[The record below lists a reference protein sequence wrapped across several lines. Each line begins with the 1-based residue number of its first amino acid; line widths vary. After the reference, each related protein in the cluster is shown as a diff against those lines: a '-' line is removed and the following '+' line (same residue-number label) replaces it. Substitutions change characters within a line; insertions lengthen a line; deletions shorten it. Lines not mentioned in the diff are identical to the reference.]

1 MQELKDYQRALK
13 DQYSQLVDME
23 ARGQSDEPEYRQVYE
38 QMRKTHAIVQEFR
51 ELCRKEGAVDL
62 DADED
67 EVEIG

>member
-1 MQELKDYQRALK
+1 
-13 DQYSQLVDME
+13 ME